1 MNERA
6 SSSGV
11 RAVASNDDAAS
22 YDAHVVPRYSALFGR
37 MLLAE
42 VPSRERMQVLDV
54 GCGTGYPSLEI
65 LRRLG
70 EGGRVIAIDP
80 DPGLLDLARR
90 KALDESGRRIFFKV
104 ETAEQLSFGDEVFD
118 VVVANLGLA
127 TVERPDRALREMH
140 RVMASAGKLV
150 LTQATLGTFEE
161 VLDMFREIALKHEK
175 SALAQRVERIAARYP
190 TASTLEAAVASAG
203 FNEVR
208 TTVEELTLPFPSAA
222 AIFRDPMM
230 HFVALPEW
238 RWIAGFEDGGET
250 VLDEVTRTLE
260 TYFGRGPISL
270 HVQAGLVTARA

>member
-1 MNERA
+1 LSDRP
-6 SSSGV
+6 SSQV
-11 RAVASNDDAAS
+11 RTVMSAEDAAS

-37 MLLAE
+37 MLLSE

-54 GCGTGYPSLEI
+54 GCGSGYPALEI

-90 KALDESGRRIFFKV
+90 RALDDAGRRIFFKV

-118 VVVANLGLA
+118 LIVANLGLSS
-127 TVERPDRALREMH
+127 VDRPDRALHEMH
-140 RVMASAGKLV
+140 RVIASAGKLV
-150 LTQATLGTFEE
+150 ITQALAGTFEE

-175 SALAQRVERIAARYP
+175 TALAQRVERVAARFP
-190 TASTLEAAVASAG
+190 TASTLEAAVAGAG

-208 TTVEELTLPFPSAA
+208 VTVEELTLPFPSAA
-222 AIFRDPMM
+222 AIFRDPML
-230 HFVALPEW
+230 HHIALPEW
-238 RWIAGFEDGGET
+238 RWIAGFEEGGERL
-250 VLDEVTRTLE
+250 LDEVARSLE